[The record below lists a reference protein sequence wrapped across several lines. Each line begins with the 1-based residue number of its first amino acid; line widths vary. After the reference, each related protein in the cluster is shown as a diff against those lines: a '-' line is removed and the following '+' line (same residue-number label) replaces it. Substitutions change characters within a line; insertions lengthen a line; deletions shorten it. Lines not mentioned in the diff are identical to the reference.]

1 MFEEILRKIGEIID
15 EKEERFKKVPSSN
28 INKDININKEENEM
42 EIPIVTNYDENEEED
57 EISKL
62 PELDEILKSIN
73 KKDEEE
79 DEEKKEEDKDS
90 TLSQLDKI
98 LNPTNDN
105 NENEDKDD
113 KENDKDNNKTSATHQ
128 KKIASVKYSSF
139 IEYLEK
145 SI

>member
-15 EKEERFKKVPSSN
+15 EKEEKFKKVPSSD
-28 INKDININKEENEM
+28 INKDIDINKEENEM

-79 DEEKKEEDKDS
+79 DEEGKEEDKDS

-98 LNPTNDN
+98 LNFTNDN

>member
-15 EKEERFKKVPSSN
+15 EKEERFKKVPSSD

-79 DEEKKEEDKDS
+79 DEEGKEEDKDS

-98 LNPTNDN
+98 LNFTNDN